1 MLAAIHAKADNE
13 TMVRK
18 YVTDH
23 GLKWDNFDISS
34 FMAKIGKCRFCKAD
48 IHPFEIHV
56 TERFILVYCRSCR
69 QYRRFLSA

>member
-1 MLAAIHAKADNE
+1 MITAIQTENE

-23 GLKWDNFDISS
+23 GLEWDDFDVHRFIERISR
-34 FMAKIGKCRFCKAD
+34 CRFCRAD